1 MSQDKNQD
9 IDLFDLF
16 KGMRN
21 LFKKCL
27 IYAYRFGRFM
37 VRNALLIIGLII
49 LGVVIGYGLS
59 KLIKPL
65 QTAEILVAPNVE
77 STAYLYGKVEQI
89 NQSLKNKDHKLST
102 NFSTENLKKISVE
115 PVEDI
120 TSVLKNLEDFPQDI
134 IPRISENYSDE
145 STFYDKPLYAPAY
158 DLHRIVMV
166 ASDSL
171 VDLNA
176 FTAYLESNT
185 FLQQKRTAAVSSI
198 EKEIE
203 ANNFSISQID
213 SITSNISVALKK
225 GSNSLGILSNNT
237 NYFSDENSVSSS
249 LINSKSELLL
259 RNTDLNQ
266 DLIALDAVFK
276 VYSKSAWVE
285 KTSLRSLL
293 VFIIPVLLVLLF
305 ICYHLLIRF
314 KKRFKN
320 EL

>member
-1 MSQDKNQD
+1 MSQDTNQD

-16 KGMRN
+16 RGMRN

-27 IYAYRFGRFM
+27 IYAYRFGRFI
-37 VRNALLIIGLII
+37 VRNVLIIIGLLV
-49 LGVVIGYGLS
+49 LGVVVGYGLS

-89 NQSLKNKDHKLST
+89 NQSLKNKGYKLT
-102 NFSTENLKKISVE
+102 ADFSTENLKKISVE

-145 STFYDKPLYAPAY
+145 SAFYDKPLYAPAY
-158 DLHRIVMV
+158 DLHRIVVV

-171 VDLNA
+171 MDLDA
-176 FTAYLESNT
+176 ITAYLESNT
-185 FLQQKRTAAVSSI
+185 FLQQKRTAALAAI
-198 EKEIE
+198 KKKIE
-203 ANNFSISQID
+203 ANTFSIRQID
-213 SITSNISVALKK
+213 SVLINVSVALKQ
-225 GSNSLGILSNNT
+225 GNTSLNVLTKN
-237 NYFSDENSVSSS
+237 ENSATSAI
-249 LINSKSELLL
+249 LNSKTELLL
-259 RNTDLNQ
+259 ENGILEQ
-266 DLIALDAVFK
+266 KIPELDAVFK

-285 KTSLRSLL
+285 KTSLRSVL
-293 VFIIPVLLVLLF
+293 VLIIPVLLVFLF
-305 ICYHLLIRF
+305 VCYHLLIRF

>member
-1 MSQDKNQD
+1 MSHDKNQD

-16 KGMRN
+16 RGMRN

-37 VRNALLIIGLII
+37 VRNAIFIIGLII

-59 KLIKPL
+59 KLIQPL

-89 NQSLKNKDHKLST
+89 DQSLKNKDHKLST
-102 NFSTENLKKISVE
+102 AFSTENLKKISVE

-120 TSVLKNLEDFPQDI
+120 TSVLKNLEKFPQDI

-158 DLHRIVMV
+158 DLHRIVLV

-171 VDLNA
+171 LDLDA
-176 FTAYLESNT
+176 VTAYLESNA
-185 FLQQKRTAAVSSI
+185 FLQEKRTAALSAI
-198 EKEIE
+198 KKEIE
-203 ANNFSISQID
+203 ANTFSIRQID
-213 SITSNISVALKK
+213 SVLINVSVALKQ
-225 GSNSLGILSNNT
+225 GNTSLNVLANT
-237 NYFSDENSVSSS
+237 ENSATSAI
-249 LINSKSELLL
+249 LNSKTHLLL
-259 RNTDLNQ
+259 DNRILEQRVTE
-266 DLIALDAVFK
+266 LDAVFK
-276 VYSKSAWVE
+276 VYSKSVWVE

-293 VFIIPVLLVLLF
+293 VLIIPVLLVFLF